1 MSVLTPFDHV
11 IIEDVEFVLHHR
23 HVGTAEFNE
32 NGPEWRAIDKYG
44 NKVGIREKY
53 MEKLLPFVIRG
64 YTTLQEPIFFKVQG
78 TVWQRIESEHIGKEI
93 AADKVCGSFIG
104 KDGLK
109 YTWDIKNFT
118 IETDLDAY
126 TLQILTRGG
135 WWL

>member
-1 MSVLTPFDHV
+1 MSDHV
-11 IIEDVEFVLHHR
+11 GENWLDLLLQIRVDCKDALLRNRSAFCHFDLTTTFVVALDL
-23 HVGTAEFNE
+23 
-32 NGPEWRAIDKYG
+32 I
-44 NKVGIREKY
+44 
-53 MEKLLPFVIRG
+53 L
-64 YTTLQEPIFFKVQG
+64 IF
-78 TVWQRIESEHIGKEI
+78 IAKEI

>member
-11 IIEDVEFVLHHR
+11 IIQDVEFVLHHR
-23 HVGTAEFNE
+23 HVGTATTNE
-32 NGPEWRAIDKYG
+32 NGPEWKAFDKYG
-44 NKVGIREKY
+44 NKVGIREKF

-64 YTTLQEPIFFKVQG
+64 HTTLQEPLFFKVQG
-78 TVWQRIESEHIGKEI
+78 TVWQRIKSEHICKEI
-93 AADKVCGSFIG
+93 AADKVRGSFFG
-104 KDGLK
+104 QDGLK

-118 IETDLDAY
+118 IGTDLTTY